1 MRSMKI
7 KLNKILIFKSKMVE
21 GLNRKD
27 ILREICYNMVSK
39 SQAIV
44 NIKIEMSALKF
55 AEWQAIQEQNSMI
68 FIIIDRSGSMH
79 PYIE

>member
-27 ILREICYNMVSK
+27 ILGEICYNMVSK